1 MIITPEDSRWLNT
14 LANSYRT
21 EVAQTP
27 VSLQESQA
35 KNLYNIIEGIQTAL
49 HVDLTEAQVD
59 ALIEAFR
66 STVDSKTGAH
76 KPGLIRR
83 AITRVIG
90 GSGMS
95 DKNQIKQS
103 KIHGE
108 IDTHNDDIDRQNTE
122 IEGKNKEEQA
132 DHDSS
137 NKRALARHA
146 DRAPRDTSREIRVDD
161 GKPDSDG
168 FQWKKDERID
178 PDGSYEKIRDH
189 KKEGEELKAHQA
201 HWTARLTPKITGKR
215 EKRN

>member
-49 HVDLTEAQVD
+49 QVDLSEAQVE

-66 STVDSKTGAH
+66 STVDSETGAH
-76 KPGLIRR
+76 TPGLARK
-83 AITRVIG
+83 AWQQFG
-90 GSGMS
+90 GAWASAK
-95 DKNQIKQS
+95 DAKKQS

-108 IDTHNDDIDRQNTE
+108 IDRHNDDIDRQNTE

-137 NKRALARHA
+137 NQRALARHA
-146 DRAPRDTSREIRVDD
+146 DRQPRDTSREISVKD
-161 GKPDSDG
+161 GGPDSDG
-168 FQWKKDERID
+168 YQWKKDERID